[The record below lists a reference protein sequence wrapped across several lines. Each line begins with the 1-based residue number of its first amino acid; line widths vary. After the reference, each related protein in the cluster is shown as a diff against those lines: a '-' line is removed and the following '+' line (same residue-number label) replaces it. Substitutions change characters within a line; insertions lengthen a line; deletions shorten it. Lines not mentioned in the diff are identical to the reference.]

1 MPNPTITTNY
11 AGMTTGEVLQLLV
24 LGNEAFEKN
33 SFMFHEDIDDKGLE
47 LSRMVVGSDLIQ
59 PYAAMPANSSNA
71 MAITPR
77 RLDPVEVML
86 YDEFNPKEFRSFWK
100 EFQKEGPLADKDLA
114 PEIKNA
120 IVANYAPRVNN
131 QLGRLIWQGDKTLA
145 SNSPLRFIDG
155 IVTRATADSAVP
167 KVTPAGSLTAAN
179 IIAQLTAT
187 HQLISDALYADADGT
202 LHMSTRDFR
211 FYQDALIALATKG
224 PTSADLNA
232 PVTTFKGMPIK
243 HYSTFPTN
251 RILFAKASNS
261 ANSNLVAGM
270 NKKSDVDNIKI
281 ERHRPEGDI
290 YFIKANFS
298 LDVNYGFGEELVLYN
313 P

>member
-1 MPNPTITTNY
+1 MPNPVITSNY

-47 LSRMVVGSDLIQ
+47 LSRMVVGSNLIQ
-59 PYAAMPANSSNA
+59 PYAAMPANPSNG
-71 MAITPR
+71 MTFSPR

-86 YDEFNPKEFRSFWK
+86 YDEFNPKEFRSYWK
-100 EFQKEGPLADKDLA
+100 EFQKEGPLADKDLDPA
-114 PEIKNA
+114 IKNA
-120 IVANYAPRVNN
+120 IVANYASRVNN
-131 QLGRLIWQGDKTLA
+131 QLGRLIWSGDTTTA
-145 SNSPLRFIDG
+145 AELRFING
-155 IVTRATADSAVP
+155 IITKATADANVP
-167 KVTPAGSLTAAN
+167 KVTPAGNLTAAN

-187 HQLISDALYADADGT
+187 HALISDALYDDADGT

-211 FYQDALIALATKG
+211 FYQDALIALTTKG

-261 ANSNLVAGM
+261 QSSNLVAGM
-270 NKKSDVDNIKI
+270 NANSDVDNIKI
-281 ERHRPEGDI
+281 ERYRPEGDI

-313 P
+313 PS

>member
-1 MPNPTITTNY
+1 MPNPVITTNY

-47 LSRMVVGSDLIQ
+47 LSRMVVGSNLIQ
-59 PYAAMPANSSNA
+59 PYAAMPANPSNA
-71 MAITPR
+71 MTFSPR

-86 YDEFNPKEFRSFWK
+86 YDEFNPKEFRAYWK

-120 IVANYAPRVNN
+120 IVANYAQRVNN
-131 QLGRLIWQGDKTLA
+131 QLGRLIWSGDKT
-145 SNSPLRFIDG
+145 SNAELRFIDG
-155 IVTRATADSAVP
+155 IITKATADANVP
-167 KVTPAGSLTAAN
+167 KVTPAGNLTAAN

-187 HQLISDALYADADGT
+187 HALISDALFADANGT

-211 FYQDALIALATKG
+211 FYQDALIALTQKG
-224 PTSADLNA
+224 PSPEAFGAAKD
-232 PVTTFKGMPIK
+232 TFKGMPIK

-261 ANSNLVAGM
+261 ASSNLVAGM
-270 NKKSDVDNIKI
+270 NKNSDVDNVKI
-281 ERHRPEGDI
+281 EKYRPEGDI

-298 LDVNYGFGEELVLYN
+298 LDVNYGFGDELVLYN
-313 P
+313 PS

>member
-1 MPNPTITTNY
+1 MPNPVITTNY

-47 LSRMVVGSDLIQ
+47 LSRMVVGSNLIQ
-59 PYAAMPANSSNA
+59 AYAAMPANPSNA
-71 MAITPR
+71 MTFTPR

-86 YDEFNPKEFRSFWK
+86 YDEFNPKEFRSYWK
-100 EFQKEGPLADKDLA
+100 EFQKEGPLADKDLDPA
-114 PEIKNA
+114 IKNA
-120 IVANYAPRVNN
+120 IVANYAKRVNN
-131 QLGRLIWQGDKTLA
+131 QLGQLIWSGDKSTNGALK
-145 SNSPLRFIDG
+145 FIDG
-155 IVTRATADSAVP
+155 IVTKATADANVP
-167 KVTPAGSLTAAN
+167 KVTPAGNLTAAN

-187 HQLISDALYADADGT
+187 HALISDALFADAEGT

-211 FYQDALIALATKG
+211 FYQDALVALTQKG
-224 PTSADLNA
+224 PGPDTLNA
-232 PVTTFKGMPIK
+232 PITTFKGMPIK

-261 ANSNLVAGM
+261 ADSNLMAGM
-270 NKKSDVDNIKI
+270 NKNSDVDNIKI

-313 P
+313 PA

>member
-1 MPNPTITTNY
+1 MPNPSITSNY
-11 AGMTTGEVLQLLV
+11 AGITTGEALQLLV

-47 LSRMVVGSDLIQ
+47 LTRMVVGSNLIQ
-59 PYAAMPANSSNA
+59 PYAAQPTNPSEA
-71 MAITPR
+71 MTITPR

-86 YDEFNPKEFRSFWK
+86 YDHFNPKEFRSYWK
-100 EFQKEGPLADKDLA
+100 EFQKEGPLADKDIA

-120 IVANYAPRVNN
+120 IVANYAKRVNN
-131 QLGRLIWQGDKTLA
+131 QLGQLIWSGDQSTTGA
-145 SNSPLRFIDG
+145 LRFING
-155 IVTRATADSAVP
+155 IITRATADAAVP
-167 KVTPAGSLTAAN
+167 KVTPAGNLTVAN

-187 HQLISDALYADADGT
+187 HALISDALFADAEGT

-211 FYQDALIALATKG
+211 FYQDALIAISTKG
-224 PTSADLNA
+224 PTPDSLNA

-243 HYSTFPTN
+243 HYSTFPVN
-251 RILFAKASNS
+251 RILFAKASNG
-261 ANSNLVAGM
+261 ATSNLVAGM
-270 NKKSDVDNIKI
+270 NKNSDVDDIKI
-281 ERHRPEGDI
+281 ERWRPEGDT

-313 P
+313 PS

>member
-1 MPNPTITTNY
+1 MPNPSITSNY
-11 AGMTTGEVLQLLV
+11 AGITTGEALQLLV

-47 LSRMVVGSDLIQ
+47 LTRMVVGANLIQ
-59 PYAAMPANSSNA
+59 PYAAQPSNPSEA
-71 MAITPR
+71 MTFSPR

-86 YDEFNPKEFRSFWK
+86 YDHFNPKEFRSYWK
-100 EFQKEGPLADKDLA
+100 EFQKEGSLADKDIA

-120 IVANYAPRVNN
+120 IVANYAKRVNN
-131 QLGRLIWQGDKTLA
+131 QLGQLIWSGDTTTTGA
-145 SNSPLRFIDG
+145 LRFING
-155 IVTRATADSAVP
+155 IITKATADANVP
-167 KVTPAGSLTAAN
+167 KVSPAGN
-179 IIAQLTAT
+179 IDATNVIARLTAT
-187 HQLISDALYADADGT
+187 HALISDALFADADGT

-211 FYQDALIALATKG
+211 FYQDALLAISTKG
-224 PTSADLNA
+224 PTPDSLNA

-251 RILFAKASNS
+251 RILFAKASNG
-261 ANSNLVAGM
+261 ATSNLVAGM
-270 NKKSDVDNIKI
+270 NKNSDVDDIKI
-281 ERHRPEGDI
+281 ERWRPEGDT

-313 P
+313 PS

>member
-1 MPNPTITTNY
+1 MPNPVITTNY

-59 PYAAMPANSSNA
+59 AYAAMPANPNN
-71 MAITPR
+71 AITISPR
-77 RLDPVEVML
+77 RIDPVEVML
-86 YDEFNPKEFRSFWK
+86 YDEFNPKEFRSYWK
-100 EFQKEGPLADKDLA
+100 EFQKEGPLADKDLDPA
-114 PEIKNA
+114 IKNA
-120 IVANYAPRVNN
+120 IVANYASRVNN
-131 QLGRLIWQGDKTLA
+131 QLGRLIWSGDTTTTGA
-145 SNSPLRFIDG
+145 LRFFNG
-155 IVTRATADSAVP
+155 IITKATADANVP
-167 KVTPAGSLTAAN
+167 KVTPAGNLTAAN

-187 HQLISDALYADADGT
+187 HALISDALFADADGT

-211 FYQDALIALATKG
+211 FYQDALIAISTKG
-224 PTSADLNA
+224 PTPDSLNS

-261 ANSNLVAGM
+261 QSSNLVAGM
-270 NKKSDVDNIKI
+270 NANSDVDNIKI
-281 ERHRPEGDI
+281 ERYRPEGDI

-313 P
+313 PA